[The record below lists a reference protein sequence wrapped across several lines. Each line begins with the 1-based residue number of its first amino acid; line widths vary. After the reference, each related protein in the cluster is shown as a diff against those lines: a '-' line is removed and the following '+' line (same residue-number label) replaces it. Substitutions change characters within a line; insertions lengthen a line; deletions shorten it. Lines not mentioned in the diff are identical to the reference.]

1 MIVGDKVICIKDYND
16 SGWLSKNYSVTKG
29 QLYEVSDT
37 LVKDRIRV
45 KEKGN
50 SYYPTELFITL
61 KQHRDNQLNQIL
73 S

>member
-1 MIVGDKVICIKDYND
+1 MIVGDKVICIND
-16 SGWLSKNYSVTKG
+16 NNKQGTYSVTIG
-29 QLYEVSDT
+29 QIYEVSDT
-37 LVKDRIRV
+37 LIKDRIRV